1 LRCRELVYGC
11 GAVPKLNGFADTMPL
26 PPNGGQQSSSPRRTA
41 EHFSGARCEMPNRGW
56 HTVGRQLMAVTG
68 KICRTYIAFPPRP
81 DQLMPERQREL

>member
-1 LRCRELVYGC
+1 
-11 GAVPKLNGFADTMPL
+11 
-26 PPNGGQQSSSPRRTA
+26 
-41 EHFSGARCEMPNRGW
+41 MPNRGW